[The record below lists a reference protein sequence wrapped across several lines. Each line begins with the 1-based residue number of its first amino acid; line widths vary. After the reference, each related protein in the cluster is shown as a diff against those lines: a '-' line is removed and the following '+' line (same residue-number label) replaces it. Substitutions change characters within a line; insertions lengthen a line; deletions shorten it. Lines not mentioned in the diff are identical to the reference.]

1 MATASSQLQRSL
13 RSYRLPNQPAYR
25 QVAVHGKYVRG
36 SSFSMR
42 WIESPDGFC
51 RFCFLAK
58 KKNGNA
64 VYRNKCR
71 RLLRPLFYNMV
82 PHIQKPV
89 WAMIIVSDKAGEVS
103 SERFRDTAQKI
114 FTKMEWNNVP
124 AGQD

>member
-1 MATASSQLQRSL
+1 
-13 RSYRLPNQPAYR
+13 
-25 QVAVHGKYVRG
+25 
-36 SSFSMR
+36 MR

-71 RLLRPLFYNMV
+71 RILRPLFFERV

-89 WAMIIVSDKAGEVS
+89 WAMIIVSDNSEVMS
-103 SERFRDTAQKI
+103 SERMRESAQKI
-114 FTKMEWNNVP
+114 FRKMEWTDGLDTQ
-124 AGQD
+124 A